1 MVLWAP
7 YVGATMTQ
15 KSHLLPSDFGLNSF
29 QELIYQPTHRAGD
42 HLDDLDAFRDALLT
56 DLAPMRPHEAVMA
69 ENLIM
74 IEWDIA
80 QILMQKRHIA
90 RSAVFNEITNQYVKL
105 AEDEFYEEERRQR
118 LEDKEQNNDFFA
130 SITSYGQYDVFDPHD
145 AKIAASQV
153 IAQLKS
159 GKVDL
164 IEKAQFQI
172 NADLPSPE
180 TILAVIY
187 ETGSKYRE
195 LDEVLSDLE
204 KRRRRILE
212 DYKNLQSARAIDVQ
226 AAE

>member
-1 MVLWAP
+1 
-7 YVGATMTQ
+7 MTQ

-29 QELIYQPTHRAGD
+29 QELIYQSPQRGGD

-56 DLAPMRPHEAVMA
+56 DLAPIRPHEAVMA

-80 QILMQKRHIA
+80 QILIQKRHIA
-90 RSAVFNEITNQYVKL
+90 RSTVFDEITNQYVKL
-105 AEDEFYEEERRQR
+105 AQQEFYEEERRQR

-130 SITSYGQYDVFDPHD
+130 SLTSYGSYDVFDPHD
-145 AKIAASQV
+145 AKIAASKV

-159 GKVDL
+159 GKTDQ
-164 IEKAQFQI
+164 IEKAQVQI
-172 NADLPSPE
+172 KADFPSPE
-180 TILAVIY
+180 TILAVVY

-195 LDEVLSDLE
+195 LDELLSDLE

-212 DYKNLQSARAIDVQ
+212 DYQNLQNARAIDVK

>member
-1 MVLWAP
+1 
-7 YVGATMTQ
+7 MTQ

-29 QELIYQPTHRAGD
+29 QELIYQSPTRTGD

-69 ENLIM
+69 ENIIM

-80 QILMQKRHIA
+80 QILIQKRYIA
-90 RSAVFNEITNQYVKL
+90 RSAVFDEIINQYVKL
-105 AEDEFYEEERRQR
+105 AEREFYEEERRQR
-118 LEDKEQNNDFFA
+118 LEDKEQNNDFLA
-130 SITSYGQYDVFDPHD
+130 SITSYGSYDVFDPHD
-145 AKIAASQV
+145 AEIAVSQV

-159 GKVDL
+159 GKTDQ
-164 IEKAQFQI
+164 IEKAQVQI
-172 NADLPSPE
+172 KADLPSPE
-180 TILAVIY
+180 TILAVVY

-195 LDEVLSDLE
+195 LDDVLSDLE

-212 DYKNLQSARAIDVQ
+212 DYKNLQNARAIDVT

>member
-1 MVLWAP
+1 
-7 YVGATMTQ
+7 MTQ
-15 KSHLLPSDFGLNSF
+15 NSHILPSDFGLNSF

-69 ENLIM
+69 ENIIM

-80 QILMQKRHIA
+80 QILIQKRHIA
-90 RSAVFNEITNQYVKL
+90 RSAVFDEIINQYVKL

-118 LEDKEQNNDFFA
+118 LEDKEHNNDFFA
-130 SITSYGQYDVFDPHD
+130 SLTSYGRYDVFDPHD
-145 AKIAASQV
+145 AQIAASKV

-159 GKVDL
+159 GKVAL
-164 IEKAQFQI
+164 IQKAQVQI
-172 NADLPSPE
+172 KADLPSPE
-180 TILAVIY
+180 TILAVVY

-195 LDEVLSDLE
+195 LDDLLSDLE
-204 KRRRRILE
+204 RRRRRILE
-212 DYKNLQSARAIDVQ
+212 DYQNLQNARAIDLK

>member
-1 MVLWAP
+1 
-7 YVGATMTQ
+7 MTQ
-15 KSHLLPSDFGLNSF
+15 TSHLLPSDFGLNSF

-69 ENLIM
+69 ENIIM

-80 QILMQKRHIA
+80 QILIQKRHIA
-90 RSAVFNEITNQYVKL
+90 RSAVFDEITNQYVKL
-105 AEDEFYEEERRQR
+105 AEQEFYEEERRQR

-130 SITSYGQYDVFDPHD
+130 SITSYGSYDVFDPHD
-145 AKIAASQV
+145 AKAAASQV

-159 GKVDL
+159 GKTDQ
-164 IEKAQFQI
+164 IEKAQLQI
-172 NADLPSPE
+172 KANLPFPE
-180 TILAVIY
+180 TILSVVY

-195 LDEVLSDLE
+195 LDDVLSDLE

-212 DYKNLQSARAIDVQ
+212 DYQNLQNARAIDVK

>member
-1 MVLWAP
+1 
-7 YVGATMTQ
+7 MTQ
-15 KSHLLPSDFGLNSF
+15 NSHLLPSDFGLNSF
-29 QELIYQPTHRAGD
+29 QELIYQPPTRAGD

-69 ENLIM
+69 ENIIM

-80 QILMQKRHIA
+80 QILIQKRHIA
-90 RSAVFNEITNQYVKL
+90 RSAVFDEITNQYVKL
-105 AEDEFYEEERRQR
+105 AEQEFYEEERRQR

-130 SITSYGQYDVFDPHD
+130 SITSYGRYDVFDPHD

-159 GKVDL
+159 GKTDQ
-164 IEKAQFQI
+164 IEKAQVQI
-172 NADLPSPE
+172 KADLLTPE
-180 TILAVIY
+180 TILAVVY

-195 LDEVLSDLE
+195 LDDVLSDLE

-212 DYKNLQSARAIDVQ
+212 DYQNLQNARAIDVK